1 MNLKTLISEESLQK
15 RIKELGNQIT
25 EEYKNKEL
33 IIICI
38 LTGAVYFAT
47 ELTKYI
53 DNTNLKIEF
62 MKVSSYGNSTEST
75 GEVKIKKDLDSSIAG
90 KNVII
95 VEDIIDTGL
104 TMHTLKRILLD
115 RKPESLKICTMLD
128 KKERRKVEINADYVG
143 FDIPNKFVLGYGL
156 DYEEYY
162 RNLPY
167 IAYCE
172 D

>member
-1 MNLKTLISEESLQK
+1 MNLKTLISKEELDK
-15 RIKELGNQIT
+15 RIQEIANQIT
-25 EEYKNKEL
+25 EDYKNQEV
-33 IIICI
+33 IIVCI

-47 ELTKYI
+47 DLTKYI
-53 DNTNLKIEF
+53 KNDTLKIEF
-62 MKVSSYGNSTEST
+62 MKVSSYGNSKEST
-75 GEVKIKKDLDSSIAG
+75 GEVKIKKDLENSISG

-104 TMHTLKRILLD
+104 TMKTLKKYLLE
-115 RKPESLKICTMLD
+115 KNPASLKICTLLD
-128 KKERRKVEINADYVG
+128 KKERRKVQIEADYVG

>member
-1 MNLKTLISEESLQK
+1 MNLKTLISKEELDK
-15 RIKELGNQIT
+15 RIQKIANQIT
-25 EEYKNKEL
+25 EDYKNQEV
-33 IIICI
+33 IIVCI

-47 ELTKYI
+47 DLTKYI
-53 DNTNLKIEF
+53 KNDTLKIEF
-62 MKVSSYGNSTEST
+62 MKVSSYGNSKEST
-75 GEVKIKKDLDSSIAG
+75 GEVKIKKDLENSISG

-104 TMHTLKRILLD
+104 TMKTLKKYLLE
-115 RKPESLKICTMLD
+115 KNPASLKICTLLD
-128 KKERRKVEINADYVG
+128 KKERRKVEIEADYVG
-143 FDIPNKFVLGYGL
+143 FEIPNKFVLGYGL

>member
-1 MNLKTLISEESLQK
+1 MNLKTLISKEELDK
-15 RIKELGNQIT
+15 RIQEIANQIT
-25 EEYKNKEL
+25 EDYKNQEV
-33 IIICI
+33 IIVCI

-47 ELTKYI
+47 DLTKYI
-53 DNTNLKIEF
+53 KNDTLKIEF
-62 MKVSSYGNSTEST
+62 MKVSSYGNSKEST
-75 GEVKIKKDLDSSIAG
+75 GEVKITKDLENSISG

-104 TMHTLKRILLD
+104 TMKTLKKYLLE
-115 RKPESLKICTMLD
+115 KNPASLKICTLLN
-128 KKERRKVEINADYVG
+128 KKERRKVEIEADYVG

>member
-1 MNLKTLISEESLQK
+1 MNLKTLISKEELDK
-15 RIKELGNQIT
+15 RIQEIANQIT
-25 EEYKNKEL
+25 EDYKNQE
-33 IIICI
+33 IIIVCI

-47 ELTKYI
+47 DLTKYI
-53 DNTNLKIEF
+53 KNDTLKIEF
-62 MKVSSYGNSTEST
+62 MKVSSYGNSKEST
-75 GEVKIKKDLDSSIAG
+75 GEVKIKKDLENSISG

-104 TMHTLKRILLD
+104 TMKTLKKYLLE
-115 RKPESLKICTMLD
+115 KNPASLKICTLLD
-128 KKERRKVEINADYVG
+128 KKERRKVEIEADYVG

>member
-1 MNLKTLISEESLQK
+1 M
-15 RIKELGNQIT
+15 
-25 EEYKNKEL
+25 
-33 IIICI
+33 CI

-47 ELTKYI
+47 DLTKYI
-53 DNTNLKIEF
+53 KNDTLKIEF
-62 MKVSSYGNSTEST
+62 MKVSSYGNSKEST
-75 GEVKIKKDLDSSIAG
+75 GEVKITKDLENSISG

-104 TMHTLKRILLD
+104 TMKTLKKYLLE
-115 RKPESLKICTMLD
+115 KNPASLKICTLLN
-128 KKERRKVEINADYVG
+128 KKERRKVEIEADYVG